1 MATTSTWRR
10 HRTWL
15 IPGTFASVALAAS
28 LLTGTLG
35 AYSAS
40 ITNDT
45 NTAGSGNLVITETG
59 PGSTGQVTCSS
70 SDGANNAATCSTI
83 NKYGGNVAMAPGD
96 SSTVNVTLANTGSVN
111 AKSAALTPGAC
122 VNTPTSID
130 LCAVMQVTISQGGT
144 QIFSGTAATLASGG
158 PINLTAP
165 AAGASTAYVITTTLP
180 ASATNALAGG
190 RISQPLTWT
199 YGA

>member
-1 MATTSTWRR
+1 MGTESSLRR
-10 HRTWL
+10 HRSWL
-15 IPGTFASVALAAS
+15 IPGAFASVALAVS
-28 LLTGTLG
+28 LLSGTLG

-59 PGSTGQVTCSS
+59 PGAGGQVTCSS
-70 SDGANNAATCSTI
+70 SEGANNAATCSTI
-83 NKYGGNVAMAPGD
+83 NKYGGNVAMSPGD
-96 SSTVNVTLANTGSVN
+96 KSTVNVTLANTGSVN
-111 AKSAALTPGAC
+111 AKTAALTPGAC
-122 VNTPTSID
+122 TNTPTSID
-130 LCAVMQVTISQGGT
+130 LCAVMQVTISQAGT
-144 QIFSGTAATLASGG
+144 SIFSGTAASLAGTG
-158 PINLTAP
+158 PISLTAP
-165 AAGASTAYVITTTLP
+165 PTGASTAYVITTTLP